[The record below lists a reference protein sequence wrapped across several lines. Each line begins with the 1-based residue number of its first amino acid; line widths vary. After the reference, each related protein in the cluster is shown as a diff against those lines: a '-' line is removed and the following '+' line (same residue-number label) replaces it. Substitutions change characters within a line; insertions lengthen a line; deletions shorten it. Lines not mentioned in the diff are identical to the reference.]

1 MEPNAGS
8 VSNRNPQR
16 NLVILAIIIGIA
28 VIAVGV
34 VIFLTS
40 NAQPVTLGNY
50 EGIQFSRQ
58 PDGGFV
64 LGHPDARVTIVEF
77 ADYA

>member
-1 MEPNAGS
+1 MEPNANTI
-8 VSNRNPQR
+8 SNRNPQR
-16 NLVILAIIIGIA
+16 NLVVLAIIVGIA
-28 VIAVGV
+28 VIAVGM
-34 VIFLTS
+34 VILLA
-40 NAQPVTLGNY
+40 NNPQAVTPGNY
-50 EGIQFSRQ
+50 EGIPFSRL